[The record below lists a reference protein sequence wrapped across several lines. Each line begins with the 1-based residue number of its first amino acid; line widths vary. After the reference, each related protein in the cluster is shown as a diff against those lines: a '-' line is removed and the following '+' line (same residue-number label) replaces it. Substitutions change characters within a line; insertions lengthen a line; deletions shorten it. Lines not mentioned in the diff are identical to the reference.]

1 MNSVLDKLSFT
12 NPHDAVTAAY
22 QQVSATQT
30 MAPNLQVA
38 GAAVLFINLCEG
50 LGLNPS
56 EVINKAQRL
65 TTDADTFY
73 TTTIRA
79 LREYIKQ
86 EIHSK

>member
-1 MNSVLDKLSFT
+1 MNTVLDNLSFT

-22 QQVSATQT
+22 AQVSATQT
-30 MAPNLQVA
+30 MAPHLQVA
-38 GAAVLFINLCEG
+38 GAAVLFTNLCAG
-50 LGLNPS
+50 LDLNPS

-65 TTDADTFY
+65 TADADTFY

-86 EIHSK
+86 EIRNK